1 MPDAFQNSN
10 AFRFYKDNA
19 VPGTVDADRAVGPLH
34 QVALG
39 YQTFLNYYFLFMAV
53 F

>member
-1 MPDAFQNSN
+1 M
-10 AFRFYKDNA
+10 FYKDND
-19 VPGTVDADRAVGPLH
+19 VPGTVDVDRAVGPLH

-39 YQTFLNYYFLFMAV
+39 YQIFLNYYFSFMAV